1 MLKTTIL
8 FIGLLTEVSH
18 LNPDLTQ
25 SELKEVATYIAVE
38 PEFKGNIEITEFIN
52 KELTDSKS
60 AMLHCRKV
68 AYNLGMRPEGACH
81 DRV

>member
-25 SELKEVATYIAVE
+25 NEIKEVASYMAAE
-38 PEFKGNIEITEFIN
+38 PEFKGNTEIIEFIN
-52 KELTDSKS
+52 KELSDIKP
-60 AMLHCRKV
+60 AMLHCKKV
-68 AYNLGMRPEGACH
+68 AYKLGMRPEGGSH
-81 DRV
+81 VRV

>member
-25 SELKEVATYIAVE
+25 HEIKEVAQHMSIE
-38 PEFKGNIEITEFIN
+38 PEFKGNTEITEFIN
-52 KELTDSKS
+52 TELTNITP
-60 AMLHCRKV
+60 ALLHCKKI
-68 AYNLGMRPEGACH
+68 AYTIGLRPEGANYV
-81 DRV
+81 RV

>member
-25 SELKEVATYIAVE
+25 HEIKEVAQYMSIE
-38 PEFKGNIEITEFIN
+38 PEFKDNTEITEFIN
-52 KELTDSKS
+52 IELTNITP
-60 AMLHCRKV
+60 ALLHCKKV
-68 AYNLGMRPEGACH
+68 AYAIGLRPEGVNH
-81 DRV
+81 GRV